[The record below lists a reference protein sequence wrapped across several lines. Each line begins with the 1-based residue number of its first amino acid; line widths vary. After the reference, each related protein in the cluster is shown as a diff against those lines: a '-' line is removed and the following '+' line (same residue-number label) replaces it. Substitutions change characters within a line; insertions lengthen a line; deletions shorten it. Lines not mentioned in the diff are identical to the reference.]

1 MQYITSDNLFTL
13 LQYSN
18 VNIIDI
24 RPFYKFKNK
33 HLPNSINI
41 DEKKLIK
48 YPNKYISKNITYYII
63 CEKGI
68 SSKYVSTILNKKGYN
83 TISVIGGFSSLNF
96 I

>member
-1 MQYITSDNLFTL
+1 MQYITSDKLLNLIH
-13 LQYSN
+13 YSN
-18 VNIIDI
+18 INIIDI

-33 HLPNSINI
+33 HLPNSVNI

-48 YPNKYISKNITYYII
+48 YSNKYLSKDTTYYII

-68 SSKYVSTILNKKGYN
+68 SSKYVSNILNKKGYN
-83 TISVIGGFSSLNF
+83 TISVIDGFSSLNF